1 MIELCQSCGVNV
13 FRSINNSCPVCRK
26 PLEPMGTK
34 IVAEPDLPETTELP
48 PLGFDVPTTI
58 AEIASQGGSEIGNSA
73 VATWLSCPEHARL
86 RALGVVRKVKPTP
99 EGLIRPLEA
108 TEFGSVF
115 HAISSVRTVYGHD
128 VAKQYLEECLKPQLA
143 SEDYL
148 LAFHLLATTDI
159 AYPLARDAQ
168 QFEVL
173 GVECTV
179 RTAIRGFGGEKLI
192 RTVRYDRVIRLLSDS
207 LRGRGV
213 YSLELKTD
221 SNSGESALQKYTP
234 QRCWQQAIWNAN
246 AALVGR
252 YGPMHGV
259 IFEQAAKTKIPKV
272 ERYGPYCASKH
283 QEAMMLDYMRL
294 PEAITYPVMPDGE
307 HYPRMLHTCF
317 GRYGWCP
324 HASLCWEKA
333 VGDYVWP

>member
-1 MIELCQSCGVNV
+1 
-13 FRSINNSCPVCRK
+13 
-26 PLEPMGTK
+26 MGTK
-34 IVAEPDLPETTELP
+34 VQAEQDLPETTELP
-48 PLGFDVPTTI
+48 PLAFDPPATI
-58 AEIASQGGSEIGNSA
+58 AEILAQGGSEIGNSA
-73 VATWLSCPEHARL
+73 VATWLSCPENARL
-86 RALGVVRKVKPTP
+86 RSLGVVPKRKPMP

-108 TEFGSVF
+108 TEFGSLY
-115 HAISSVRTVYGHD
+115 HAIIGTRTVHGQEL
-128 VAKQYLEECLKPQLA
+128 ARQYLDECLKPQLA

-168 QFEVL
+168 QFEVI
-173 GVECTV
+173 GVESTV
-179 RTAIRGFGGEKLI
+179 RTAIRGLDGKKLI
-192 RTVRYDRVIRLLSDS
+192 RTVRYDAVIRLLSDPV
-207 LRGRGV
+207 RGRGV
-213 YSLELKTD
+213 YSRELKTD
-221 SNSGESALQKYTP
+221 SNSGEGALQKYTP
-234 QRCWQQAIWNAN
+234 QRCWQQTLWNAN
-246 AALVGR
+246 AALVHR

-294 PEAITYPVMPDGE
+294 PDAISYPVMPDGE
-307 HYPRMLHTCF
+307 HYPRMLHACY

-324 HASLCWEKA
+324 HAGLCWEKA